1 MNEEIIIADLPDGP
15 VTIYGKAVVD
25 GQELYMSVSYGKI
38 KGLDNEGL
46 RKLGM
51 KTLTNTFNRMSSN
64 VQNIQMITITEYL
77 ENTKEE

>member
-25 GQELYMSVSYGKI
+25 GQELCMSVSYGEI
-38 KGLDNEGL
+38 KGLDNVGVK
-46 RKLGM
+46 KLGM

-64 VQNIQMITITEYL
+64 V
-77 ENTKEE
+77 

>member
-25 GQELYMSVSYGKI
+25 GQELCMSVSYGKI

-64 VQNIQMITITEYL
+64 VQNIQMITMTEYS

>member
-15 VTIYGKAVVD
+15 VTIYGKAVVN

-77 ENTKEE
+77 ENTEE